1 MKHAGLSKNK
11 PIFKLL
17 REKARELTHLVNRY
31 LRPSSAAEDGN
42 FDSDESWEAANGP
55 GLSTTPIGGKTNIG
69 KQRRFRG

>member
-1 MKHAGLSKNK
+1 MKHAGS
-11 PIFKLL
+11 FKRL

-55 GLSTTPIGGKTNIG
+55 GLSTTPIGGKTKMVYGLGMI
-69 KQRRFRG
+69 FVFVSC